1 MYLNTGNISLI
12 NNTSTNK
19 KDYMIFAELVDTTMS
34 FEKPVLIHT
43 VEELNLWFGKFFS
56 SYFYLKNLLLSSD
69 DTALLL
75 YKPSEI
81 LYTIPEEGKN
91 TISLKEEKKILTK
104 SDLPKIGKIS
114 TFYYVDSEDTYYIY
128 ENNTWM
134 NEFEYLNQS
143 YYDISG
149 NNRDVL
155 VITSKSNKF
164 FDYFYPLYNSASES
178 FMYKKLIVSTKNVDK
193 IIGNLRNIDLD
204 KINNGEQTLAFN
216 VEINSRDALN
226 DDGFIIIPVTKGN
239 DSNNL
244 IGDYGKFNLFYTSDS
259 GKEQALS
266 LIKELDI
273 TDLVTISENKLVAR
287 EDLINAFYTSGYFIT
302 NVSSYSSTSFSFCAY
317 SVIPVKSFNI
327 IKYNSVS
334 VTERPDFSNDVLA
347 NLSKNT
353 NSIFFYSKIIGASLD
368 KSEKNEISV
377 KIEAINLNKKL
388 YRFTIKKQD
397 YEEVYE
403 GPLSSRSEYERIDYV
418 ISSNSKLVYCK
429 LIDTTLDLKE
439 GTYTLKGAIPI
450 TTNYNFDYYMG
461 LNMLLSYAN
470 EKEIYPDYVLVPD
483 IRKYILKPSDFSTF
497 SEIANNFAK
506 YFNTQFLITNKFC
519 SEDYQDVTEESTSYD
534 GCYSDTLNT
543 GVTTIYK
550 MDDCGTTTDTGVK
563 SYLYVTF
570 PNFITSILIEDEDR
584 IKYAK
589 AGNDYVF
596 NKIDPDNR
604 LLYFYQ
610 NCYVDNVFEIPLYY
624 LYIQGILNDI
634 YSYTSNAITLEDTV
648 NEDPYNENELEKN
661 LQKYKSNYMVCN
673 NHIYYFK
680 KMQDGDTYNTTGF
693 MRFILGKIYRE
704 LQKNRGALIG
714 EKFKD
719 KIEAVIRNILSEIEE
734 RYSIIKYLNI
744 NKIFYNDINNSLTLS
759 INVGV
764 KEVVGDDVTID
775 YVLNYNND

>member
-1 MYLNTGNISLI
+1 MYLNTGDISLI
-12 NNTSTNK
+12 KNTSTYK
-19 KDYMIFAELVDTTMS
+19 KNYMIFAELVDTTMS

-81 LYTIPEEGKN
+81 LYAIPEEGKN
-91 TISLKEEKKILTK
+91 TISLKEDKKFLTK

-134 NEFEYLNQS
+134 NEHEYINQS

-164 FDYFYPLYNSASES
+164 FDYYYPLYNSASES
-178 FMYKKLIVSTKNVDK
+178 FMYKKLIVSTKNIDK
-193 IIGNLRNIDLD
+193 IIGNLRDIDLD

-216 VEINSRDALN
+216 IEVNSRAALN

-259 GKEQALS
+259 GKEKALS

-273 TDLVTISENKLVAR
+273 TDLVTISENKLIAR

-327 IKYNSVS
+327 VKYDNVS
-334 VTERPDFSNDVLA
+334 ITERPDFSNDVLA
-347 NLSKNT
+347 NLSKDT

-397 YEEVYE
+397 YEEIYE
-403 GPLSSRSEYERIDYV
+403 GPLIGSNEYERIDYV
-418 ISSNSKLVYCK
+418 ISNNSKLVYCK

-483 IRKYILKPSDFSTF
+483 IRKYVLKPSDFSTF
-497 SEIANNFAK
+497 SEVANNFAK

-519 SEDYQDVTEESTSYD
+519 SEDYQDVTEESTPYD

-570 PNFITSILIEDEDR
+570 PNFITSVLIEDEDR
-584 IKYAK
+584 IKYAR
-589 AGNDYVF
+589 AGNDYIF

-610 NCYVDNVFEIPLYY
+610 NCYVDNVFEVPLYY
-624 LYIQGILNDI
+624 LYIQGILNDV
-634 YSYTSNAITLEDTV
+634 YSYTSDAITLENTV

-680 KMQDGDTYNTTGF
+680 KMQDGETYNTTGF

-704 LQKNRGALIG
+704 LQKNRGALVG

-744 NKIFYNDINNSLTLS
+744 NQINYNDISNSLTLS

>member
-450 TTNYNFDYYMG
+450 TTNYNFDYYM
-461 LNMLLSYAN
+461 LF
-470 EKEIYPDYVLVPD
+470 
-483 IRKYILKPSDFSTF
+483 RH
-497 SEIANNFAK
+497 
-506 YFNTQFLITNKFC
+506 
-519 SEDYQDVTEESTSYD
+519 
-534 GCYSDTLNT
+534 
-543 GVTTIYK
+543 
-550 MDDCGTTTDTGVK
+550 
-563 SYLYVTF
+563 
-570 PNFITSILIEDEDR
+570 
-584 IKYAK
+584 
-589 AGNDYVF
+589 
-596 NKIDPDNR
+596 R
-604 LLYFYQ
+604 LLQ
-610 NCYVDNVFEIPLYY
+610 LMNQQFEL
-624 LYIQGILNDI
+624 LIL
-634 YSYTSNAITLEDTV
+634 LV
-648 NEDPYNENELEKN
+648 W
-661 LQKYKSNYMVCN
+661 
-673 NHIYYFK
+673 
-680 KMQDGDTYNTTGF
+680 
-693 MRFILGKIYRE
+693 
-704 LQKNRGALIG
+704 
-714 EKFKD
+714 
-719 KIEAVIRNILSEIEE
+719 
-734 RYSIIKYLNI
+734 
-744 NKIFYNDINNSLTLS
+744 
-759 INVGV
+759 
-764 KEVVGDDVTID
+764 
-775 YVLNYNND
+775 

>member
-1 MYLNTGNISLI
+1 MYLNTGDISLI
-12 NNTSTNK
+12 KNTSTYK

-81 LYTIPEEGKN
+81 LYAIPEEGKN
-91 TISLKEEKKILTK
+91 TISLKEDKKFLTK
-104 SDLPKIGKIS
+104 SNLPKIGKIS

-134 NEFEYLNQS
+134 NEHEYINQS

-164 FDYFYPLYNSASES
+164 FDYYYPLYNSASES
-178 FMYKKLIVSTKNVDK
+178 FMYKKLIVSTKNIDK
-193 IIGNLRNIDLD
+193 IIGNLRDIDLD

-216 VEINSRDALN
+216 IEVNSRAALN

-259 GKEQALS
+259 GKEKALS

-273 TDLVTISENKLVAR
+273 IDLVTISENKLIAR

-302 NVSSYSSTSFSFCAY
+302 NVSSYSSSSFSFCAY

-327 IKYNSVS
+327 VKYDNVNII
-334 VTERPDFSNDVLA
+334 ERPDFSNDVLA
-347 NLSKNT
+347 NLSKDT

-368 KSEKNEISV
+368 KSEKNEISI

-397 YEEVYE
+397 YEEIYE
-403 GPLSSRSEYERIDYV
+403 GPLIGSNEYERIDYV
-418 ISSNSKLVYCK
+418 ISNNSKLVYCK

-497 SEIANNFAK
+497 SEVANNFAK

-519 SEDYQDVTEESTSYD
+519 SEDYQDVTEESTPYD

-550 MDDCGTTTDTGVK
+550 MDDCGTTTNTGVK

-570 PNFITSILIEDEDR
+570 PNFITSVLIEDEDR
-584 IKYAK
+584 IKYAR

-610 NCYVDNVFEIPLYY
+610 NCYVDNVFEVPLYY
-624 LYIQGILNDI
+624 LYIQGILNDV
-634 YSYTSNAITLEDTV
+634 YSYTSDAITLEDTV

-680 KMQDGDTYNTTGF
+680 KMQDGETYNTTGF

-704 LQKNRGALIG
+704 LQKNRGALVG

-744 NKIFYNDINNSLTLS
+744 NQINYNDISNSLTLS

>member
-1 MYLNTGNISLI
+1 MYLNTGDISLI
-12 NNTSTNK
+12 KNTSTYK
-19 KDYMIFAELVDTTMS
+19 KNYMIFAELVDTTMS

-81 LYTIPEEGKN
+81 LYAIPEEGKN
-91 TISLKEEKKILTK
+91 TISLKEDKKFLTK

-134 NEFEYLNQS
+134 NEHEYINQS

-164 FDYFYPLYNSASES
+164 FDYYYPLYNSASES
-178 FMYKKLIVSTKNVDK
+178 FMYKKLIVSTKNIDK
-193 IIGNLRNIDLD
+193 IIGNLRDIDLD

-216 VEINSRDALN
+216 IEVNSRAALN

-259 GKEQALS
+259 GKEKALS

-273 TDLVTISENKLVAR
+273 TDLVTISENKLIAR

-327 IKYNSVS
+327 VKYDNVS
-334 VTERPDFSNDVLA
+334 ITERPDFSNDVLA
-347 NLSKNT
+347 NLSKDT

-388 YRFTIKKQD
+388 YRFAIKKQD
-397 YEEVYE
+397 YEEIYE
-403 GPLSSRSEYERIDYV
+403 GPLIGSNEYERIDYV
-418 ISSNSKLVYCK
+418 ISNNSKLVYCK

-483 IRKYILKPSDFSTF
+483 IRKYVLKPSDFSTF
-497 SEIANNFAK
+497 SEVANNFAK

-519 SEDYQDVTEESTSYD
+519 SEDYQDVTEESTPYD

-570 PNFITSILIEDEDR
+570 PNFITSVLIEDEDR
-584 IKYAK
+584 IKYAR
-589 AGNDYVF
+589 AGNDYIF

-610 NCYVDNVFEIPLYY
+610 NCYVDNVFEVPLYY
-624 LYIQGILNDI
+624 LYIQGILNDV
-634 YSYTSNAITLEDTV
+634 YSYTSDAITLENTV

-680 KMQDGDTYNTTGF
+680 KMQDGETYNTTGF

-704 LQKNRGALIG
+704 LQKNRGALVG

-744 NKIFYNDINNSLTLS
+744 NQINYNDISNSLTLS

>member
-12 NNTSTNK
+12 KNSTTTK
-19 KDYMIFAELVDTTMS
+19 TDYMVFSELVDTTMS
-34 FEKPVLIHT
+34 FEEPVLIHT
-43 VEELNLWFGKFFS
+43 VEELDLWFGKFFS

-75 YKPSEI
+75 YKPTEVLFS
-81 LYTIPEEGKN
+81 YPVEGEN
-91 TISLKEEKKILTK
+91 TFSLKEDKKFLIK

-114 TFYYVDSEDTYYIY
+114 TFYYVDSENTYYIY

-134 NEFEYLNQS
+134 TENEYHNYS
-143 YYDISG
+143 HYDISK

-164 FDYFYPLYNSASES
+164 FDYFYPMYNSATES
-178 FMYKKLIVSTKNVDK
+178 FMYNKLIVSTNNTDK
-193 IIGNLRNIDLD
+193 IIGNLRNIDLN
-204 KINNGEQTLAFN
+204 KINTGEQTLAFEIK
-216 VEINSRDALN
+216 VENKILN
-226 DDGFIIIPVTKGN
+226 NDGFLLIPVTKGN
-239 DSNNL
+239 DCNNL
-244 IGDYGKFNLFYTSDS
+244 LGDYKKYNLFYTSEN
-259 GKEQALS
+259 GKEKAIS

-273 TDLVTISENKLVAR
+273 IDLVNIVENRLTTR
-287 EDLINAFYTSGYFIT
+287 EDLVNAFYTSGYFIT
-302 NVSSYSSTSFSFCAY
+302 NVSPYSSTIFSFCAY
-317 SVIPVKSFNI
+317 SILPIKSFNI
-327 IKYNSVS
+327 VKYDTLDVS
-334 VTERPDFSNDVLA
+334 ERVDISNDVLA
-347 NLSKNT
+347 NLSKGL

-368 KSEKNEISV
+368 ESENNEITV

-388 YRFTIKKQD
+388 YRFTIKKQN
-397 YEEVYE
+397 YEEIYE
-403 GPLSSRSEYERIDYV
+403 GSTVGDNDYERIDYIV
-418 ISSNSKLVYCK
+418 SKNSKLVYCE
-429 LIDTTLDLKE
+429 LIDTVLDLKE
-439 GTYTLKGAIPI
+439 GTYTLKGALPI
-450 TTNYNFDYYMG
+450 VTRTSYNYYTG
-461 LNMLLSYAN
+461 LSELLSYAK
-470 EKEIYPDYVLVPD
+470 EKEIYPDYVMIPD
-483 IRKYILKPSDFSTF
+483 VRLYVTKASDIKLFYGVL
-497 SEIANNFAK
+497 NNFAK
-506 YFNTQFLITNKFC
+506 YFNTQFLITNKYCF
-519 SEDYQDVTEESTSYD
+519 EDYQDITEESTSYN
-534 GCYSDTLNT
+534 GCYSDALNT

-550 MDDCGTTTDTGVK
+550 MDDCGTTTETGAK

-570 PNFITSILIEDEDR
+570 PNYLMYRLIEDEDR
-584 IKYAK
+584 IKYAR

-610 NCYVDNVFEIPLYY
+610 NCYVDNVFEVPLYY
-624 LYIQGILNDI
+624 LYIQGILNDV
-634 YSYTSNAITLEDTV
+634 YSYTSDAITLEDTV

-680 KMQDGDTYNTTGF
+680 KMQDGETYNTTGF

-704 LQKNRGALIG
+704 LQKNRGALVG

-744 NKIFYNDINNSLTLS
+744 NQINYNDISNSLTLS